1 MHVTTA
7 FGVPGKCCLKTR
19 NASVVKTL
27 ILLGVAEV
35 SVVTSVVNDAKEA

>member
-19 NASVVKTL
+19 NASVKTL
-27 ILLGVAEV
+27 VLLGVAEV